1 MGTSRS
7 QEGNHHIP
15 VPRSGTALGSH
26 LSQAEEL
33 LRKDPKLNHEY
44 LPIAG
49 LADFTTAAQKIILG
63 ADSPAIKDKRV
74 YLQTQPSPELS

>member
-1 MGTSRS
+1 METRIS
-7 QEGNHHIP
+7 
-15 VPRSGTALGSH
+15 SGSPF
-26 LSQAEEL
+26 SQAEEL

-49 LADFTTAAQKIILG
+49 LADFTAAAQKLILG

-74 YLQTQPSPELS
+74 HLWTQPPPALG

>member
-1 MGTSRS
+1 MGASCG
-7 QEGNHHIP
+7 QEGKSYVTIWRPEYAWAHK
-15 VPRSGTALGSH
+15 
-26 LSQAEEL
+26 SQAEEL

-49 LADFTTAAQKIILG
+49 LADFTTAAQKLILG

-74 YLQTQPSPELS
+74 YLQIQPPPELS

>member
-1 MGTSRS
+1 METR
-7 QEGNHHIP
+7 
-15 VPRSGTALGSH
+15 TCLGSPV
-26 LSQAEEL
+26 SQAEEL

-49 LADFTTAAQKIILG
+49 LADLTTAAQKLILG

-74 YLQTQPSPELS
+74 YLQIQPPPELS